1 VIREVTVSGSTIEEA
16 IKKGAEELGVSV
28 ESVSNEVITEPK
40 KGFLGFG
47 AVDAKVRVFYEI
59 TPAIK
64 AKEFIEKVVSNM
76 GIKCEIVETEKDDDG
91 VEFVLEG
98 ESEELG
104 ILIGHHGDVLESLQY
119 LSSLAANRGTDDFY
133 RIGIDVNDYRKKREE
148 TLRALAR
155 KKASR
160 VAKYKRSFVF
170 EPMSARDRRIIH
182 SELQDF
188 EGVNTHSVGQD
199 DERKVII
206 SATNMNKPAD
216 KNARKPQGK
225 RNFRNNHR
233 NNNGN
238 KNKSA
243 E

>member
-1 VIREVTVSGSTIEEA
+1 MIREVTVSGATVDEA
-16 IKKGAEELGVSV
+16 IKKGAEELGVAW
-28 ESVSNEVITEPK
+28 ESVQSEVITEAK

-64 AKEFIEKVVSNM
+64 AKEFIEKVVFNM
-76 GIKCEIVETEKDDDG
+76 GINCNIVEKEKDDEG
-91 VEFVLEG
+91 VEFILEG

-155 KKASR
+155 KKAAK
-160 VAKYKRSFVF
+160 VAKYGRSFVF
-170 EPMSARDRRIIH
+170 EPMTARDRRIIH
-182 SELQDF
+182 SELQNF

-206 SATNMNKPAD
+206 SSVNANKPAD
-216 KNARKPQGK
+216 RNNRKPQGK
-225 RNFRNNHR
+225 RNFRNN
-233 NNNGN
+233 N
-238 KNKSA
+238 KKNA

>member
-1 VIREVTVSGSTIEEA
+1 MIREVTVSSSTVEEA
-16 IKKGAEELGVSV
+16 VKKGACELGVAV
-28 ESVSNEVITEPK
+28 ELVEHEVITEPK
-40 KGFLGFG
+40 RGFLGFG
-47 AVDAKVRVFYEI
+47 AVDATVRVYYKV
-59 TPAIK
+59 TPAMK
-64 AKEFIEKVVSNM
+64 AKEFIEKVVQNM
-76 GIKCEIVETEKDDDG
+76 GIDCKIVEAEKNDEGTEY
-91 VEFVLEG
+91 VLEG

-119 LSSLAANRGTDDFY
+119 LASLAANRGTEDFY

-155 KKASR
+155 KKAAR

-170 EPMSARDRRIIH
+170 EPMTARDRRIIH

-216 KNARKPQGK
+216 KSSRKPQGK
-225 RNFRNNHR
+225 RNFRNNR
-233 NNNGN
+233 N
-238 KNKSA
+238 KNA

>member
-1 VIREVTVSGSTIEEA
+1 VIREVTVCGSTVEEA

-28 ESVSNEVITEPK
+28 ESVQNEVITEPK

-47 AVDAKVRVFYEI
+47 AVDAKVRVFYEV
-59 TPAIK
+59 TPVIK

-76 GIKCEIVETEKDDDG
+76 GIDCKIVEAEKNDDSVD
-91 VEFVLEG
+91 FILEG
-98 ESEELG
+98 ESDELG

-119 LSSLAANRGTDDFY
+119 LASLAANRGTDDFY
-133 RIGIDVNDYRKKREE
+133 RISIDVNDYRKKREE

-155 KKASR
+155 KKAAK

-170 EPMSARDRRIIH
+170 EPMSAKDRRIIH

-216 KNARKPQGK
+216 RNSRKPQGK
-225 RNFRNNHR
+225 RNFRNH
-233 NNNGN
+233 
-238 KNKSA
+238 KEKTSD
-243 E
+243 

>member
-1 VIREVTVSGSTIEEA
+1 MIREVTVCGSTIEDA
-16 IKKGAEELGVSV
+16 ILKGAEELGVAAQTV
-28 ESVSNEVITEPK
+28 QHEVITEPK

-47 AVDAKVRVFYEI
+47 SVEAKVRVFYEV
-59 TPAIK
+59 TPSIK
-64 AKEFIEKVVSNM
+64 AKEFIEKVVSDM
-76 GIKCEIVETEKDDDG
+76 GINCEIEETQRTDEG
-91 VEFVLEG
+91 VEFILKG

-119 LSSLAANRGTDDFY
+119 LASLAANRGTDDFY

-155 KKASR
+155 KKAAR

-170 EPMSARDRRIIH
+170 EPMSAKDRRIIH

-216 KNARKPQGK
+216 QTRRPSGK
-225 RNFRNNHR
+225 RNFRNNR
-233 NNNGN
+233 S
-238 KNKSA
+238 KNA
-243 E
+243 

>member
-1 VIREVTVSGSTIEEA
+1 MIREVTACGSTIEEA
-16 IKKGAEELGVSV
+16 IKKGAEELGVAV
-28 ESVSNEVITEPK
+28 ESVQNEIITEPK

-47 AVDAKVRVFYEI
+47 AVDAKVRVFYEV

-64 AKEFIEKVVSNM
+64 AKEFIEKVVFNM
-76 GIKCEIVETEKDDDG
+76 GINCKIVETEKDDEG
-91 VEFVLEG
+91 VEFILEG

-119 LSSLAANRGTDDFY
+119 LASLAANRGTDDFY

-155 KKASR
+155 KKAAR

-170 EPMSARDRRIIH
+170 EPMSAKDRRIIH
-182 SELQDF
+182 SELQNF

-216 KNARKPQGK
+216 KSSGKPQGR
-225 RNFRNNHR
+225 RNFRNNR
-233 NNNGN
+233 N
-238 KNKSA
+238 KTA

>member
-1 VIREVTVSGSTIEEA
+1 MIREVTVCGSTVEEA

-28 ESVSNEVITEPK
+28 ESVQNEVITEPK

-47 AVDAKVRVFYEI
+47 AVDAKVRVFYEV
-59 TPAIK
+59 TPVIK

-76 GIKCEIVETEKDDDG
+76 GIDCKIVEAEKNDDSVD
-91 VEFVLEG
+91 FILEG
-98 ESEELG
+98 ESDELG

-119 LSSLAANRGTDDFY
+119 LASLAANRGTDDFY
-133 RIGIDVNDYRKKREE
+133 RISIDVNDYRKKREE

-155 KKASR
+155 KKAAR

-170 EPMSARDRRIIH
+170 EPMSAKDRRIIH

-216 KNARKPQGK
+216 RNSRKPQGK
-225 RNFRNNHR
+225 RNFRNH
-233 NNNGN
+233 
-238 KNKSA
+238 KEKTSD
-243 E
+243 

>member
-1 VIREVTVSGSTIEEA
+1 MIREVTTSAATVEEA

-47 AVDAKVRVFYEI
+47 AVDAKVRVFYEV

-64 AKEFIEKVVSNM
+64 AKEFIQKVVSNM
-76 GIKCEIVETEKDDDG
+76 GIDCKIVETEKKDDG
-91 VEFVLEG
+91 VDFVLEG
-98 ESEELG
+98 ESDELG

-119 LSSLAANRGTDDFY
+119 LASLAANKETDGFY
-133 RIGIDVNDYRKKREE
+133 RIGLDVNDYRKKREE

-155 KKASR
+155 KKAAR
-160 VAKYKRSFVF
+160 VAKYRRSFVF
-170 EPMSARDRRIIH
+170 EPMSAKDRRIIH

-216 KNARKPQGK
+216 KSTRKPQGR
-225 RNFRNNHR
+225 RNFRNN
-233 NNNGN
+233 
-238 KNKSA
+238 A
-243 E
+243 

>member
-1 VIREVTVSGSTIEEA
+1 VIREVTVCGSTVEEA

-28 ESVSNEVITEPK
+28 ESVQNEVITEPK

-47 AVDAKVRVFYEI
+47 AVDAKVRVFYEV

-76 GIKCEIVETEKDDDG
+76 GIDCKIVEAEKNDDSVD
-91 VEFVLEG
+91 FILEG
-98 ESEELG
+98 ESDELG

-119 LSSLAANRGTDDFY
+119 LASLAANRGTDDFY
-133 RIGIDVNDYRKKREE
+133 RISIDVNDYRKKREE

-155 KKASR
+155 KKAAR

-170 EPMSARDRRIIH
+170 EPMSAKDRRIIH

-216 KNARKPQGK
+216 RNSRKPQGK
-225 RNFRNNHR
+225 RNFRNHR
-233 NNNGN
+233 E
-238 KNKSA
+238 KTSD
-243 E
+243 

>member
-1 VIREVTVSGSTIEEA
+1 MIREITASASSIEEA
-16 IKKGAEELGVSV
+16 IKKGAEELGVAV
-28 ESVSNEVITEPK
+28 EEVKSEVITEPK

-64 AKEFIEKVVSNM
+64 AKEFIGKVVSNM
-76 GIKCEIVETEKDDDG
+76 GIDCKIVEVEKSDDG

-155 KKASR
+155 KKAAR

-206 SATNMNKPAD
+206 SSTNMNKPAD
-216 KNARKPQGK
+216 RNARKPQGR
-225 RNFRNNHR
+225 RNFRNNR
-233 NNNGN
+233 NYS
-238 KNKSA
+238 KNA
-243 E
+243 EQ

>member
-1 VIREVTVSGSTIEEA
+1 MIREITASASSIEEA
-16 IKKGAEELGVSV
+16 IKKGAEELGVAV
-28 ESVSNEVITEPK
+28 EEVKSEVITEPK

-64 AKEFIEKVVSNM
+64 AKEFIGKVVSNM
-76 GIKCEIVETEKDDDG
+76 GIDCKIVEVEKRDYG

-155 KKASR
+155 KKAAR

-170 EPMSARDRRIIH
+170 EPMSAKDRRIIH

-216 KNARKPQGK
+216 KSSRKPQGK
-225 RNFRNNHR
+225 RNFRNHR
-233 NNNGN
+233 E
-238 KNKSA
+238 KTSD
-243 E
+243 

>member
-1 VIREVTVSGSTIEEA
+1 VIREVTVCGSTVEEA

-28 ESVSNEVITEPK
+28 ESVQNEVITEPK

-47 AVDAKVRVFYEI
+47 AVDAKVRVFYEV
-59 TPAIK
+59 TPVIK

-76 GIKCEIVETEKDDDG
+76 GIDCKIVEAEKNDDSVD
-91 VEFVLEG
+91 FILEG
-98 ESEELG
+98 ESDELG

-119 LSSLAANRGTDDFY
+119 LASLAANRGTDDFY
-133 RIGIDVNDYRKKREE
+133 RISIDVNDYRKKREE

-155 KKASR
+155 KKAAR

-170 EPMSARDRRIIH
+170 EPMSAKDRRIIH

-188 EGVNTHSVGQD
+188 EGVNTRSVGQD

-216 KNARKPQGK
+216 RNSRKPQGK
-225 RNFRNNHR
+225 RNFRNH
-233 NNNGN
+233 
-238 KNKSA
+238 KEKTTD
-243 E
+243 

>member
-1 VIREVTVSGSTIEEA
+1 MIREIVSCASTIEEA
-16 IKKGAEELGVSV
+16 IKKGAEELGVTV
-28 ESVSNEVITEPK
+28 AEVQNEVVTEPK

-47 AVDAKVRVFYEI
+47 AVDAKVRVFYEV

-64 AKEFIEKVVSNM
+64 AKEFIAKVVSDM
-76 GIKCEIVETEKDDDG
+76 GIECKIIETEKNDEG

-98 ESEELG
+98 KSDELG

-155 KKASR
+155 KKAAR

-170 EPMSARDRRIIH
+170 EPMSAKDRRIIH

-206 SATNMNKPAD
+206 SSTVMNKPAD
-216 KNARKPQGK
+216 KNARKPQGR
-225 RNFRNNHR
+225 RNFRNNR
-233 NNNGN
+233 GESRGN
-238 KNKSA
+238 
-243 E
+243 

>member
-1 VIREVTVSGSTIEEA
+1 MIREVTVCGSTVEEA
-16 IKKGAEELGVSV
+16 IKKGAEELGVSI
-28 ESVSNEVITEPK
+28 ESIKSEVITEPK

-47 AVDAKVRVFYEI
+47 AVDAKVRVFYEV

-76 GIKCEIVETEKDDDG
+76 GIKCDIVEAEKDDESI
-91 VEFVLEG
+91 EFVLEG
-98 ESEELG
+98 ESDELG

-155 KKASR
+155 KKAAR

-170 EPMSARDRRIIH
+170 EPMSAKDRRIIH
-182 SELQDF
+182 SELQNFD
-188 EGVNTHSVGQD
+188 GVNTHSVGQD

-206 SATNMNKPAD
+206 SATNMNKSEA
-216 KNARKPQGK
+216 K
-225 RNFRNNHR
+225 R
-233 NNNGN
+233 
-238 KNKSA
+238 S
-243 E
+243 